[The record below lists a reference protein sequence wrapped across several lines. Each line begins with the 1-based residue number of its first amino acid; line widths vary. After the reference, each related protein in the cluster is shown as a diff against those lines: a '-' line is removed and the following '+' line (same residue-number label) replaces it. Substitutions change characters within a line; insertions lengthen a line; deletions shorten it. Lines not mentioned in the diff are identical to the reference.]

1 MKNINILKTYLG
13 SILVL
18 FICSLAIYFY
28 GVFSNDVQA
37 AFKLAI
43 FIGFVSISISAVTAL
58 KLIKSFDY
66 LNELIEASDNIANGQ
81 LAVDIDYQYN
91 KKDEF
96 NQLAI
101 NLTLIRDAS
110 SRTLT
115 DIENLSIL
123 HERGYL
129 QERIDHTY
137 YSGNYM
143 QVIMSVNKMV
153 ESYADIV
160 NELVSSIKNIAEGN
174 FDFKV
179 RQFTGKKEIIT
190 DTILL
195 LQSNL
200 FGINSEIDNLTKR
213 AIQGELSSRAEVEKF
228 TGDWKSILNGL
239 NELLEVVV
247 EPINESSYVLQ
258 QISSGNFGVKIEGD
272 YKGDF
277 LTIKNA
283 TNEMIENISAYI
295 REISLILTKISKGNL
310 DAYIEHEY
318 VGEFSSIKEAL
329 TLIINNLNYV
339 MSGINNTSLSVTE
352 TSNRINENTK
362 NISNGAKNQH
372 EIVEDLVSS
381 MDKINKSAD
390 KNVVNVTNAE
400 NATVMLSESAKNGSA
415 QMDNMMRSMNSISES
430 SREISNIIKVV
441 EDIAFQTKLLSLNA
455 SVEAARAGVH
465 GRGFA
470 IVAEEVGVL
479 AHKSQEAVTTTSE
492 LITRSNKKVAEGS
505 NIAVETEKALKEM
518 AVKVEEMAHFMGEI
532 NSSSL
537 EQKEIVQSVNELIVD
552 ISHVVNSSGDLARQS
567 ERETENLLNEADEL
581 IEKISLFKFR

>member
-1 MKNINILKTYLG
+1 MKNINILRTYIG
-13 SILVL
+13 AILIL
-18 FICSLAIYFY
+18 FIATVAVYFY
-28 GVFSNDVQA
+28 GLFSNNH
-37 AFKLAI
+37 
-43 FIGFVSISISAVTAL
+43 GTAL
-58 KLIKSFDY
+58 TINLFVGFISFSVSVTTVFILMKNFSY
-66 LNELIEASDNIANGQ
+66 LSDLLEVSDNIANGQ
-81 LAVDIDYQYN
+81 LDVDIDYSYN

-96 NQLAI
+96 NQLAV

-115 DIENLSIL
+115 DIENLAIL
-123 HERGYL
+123 HERGYIE
-129 QERIDHTY
+129 ERIDHTY

-143 QVIMSVNKMV
+143 QVIISVNKMV
-153 ESYADIV
+153 ESYANIV
-160 NELVSSIKNIAEGN
+160 NELVTSITNIAEGD

-179 RQFTGKKEIIT
+179 RQFTGKKAIIT
-190 DTILL
+190 ETILL

-200 FGINSEIDNLTKR
+200 FGINSEIDKLTKR
-213 AIQGELSSRAEVEKF
+213 AIQGELSSRALVDDF
-228 TGDWKSILNGL
+228 NGDWKNILNGL

-247 EPINESSYVLQ
+247 EPINESSFVLQ
-258 QISSGNFGVKIEGD
+258 EISRGNFGVKIEGD

-295 REISLILTKISKGNL
+295 REISIILTKISKGKL
-310 DAYIEHEY
+310 DAYIENEY

-329 TLIINNLNYV
+329 VLIIDNLNYV
-339 MSGINNTSLSVTE
+339 MSGINSTSINVTQ

-362 NISNGAKNQH
+362 NISNGAKDQH
-372 EIVEDLVSS
+372 RIVEDLVMS

-390 KNVVNVTNAE
+390 INVTNVNNAE
-400 NATVMLSESAKNGSA
+400 NATVMLSESAKTGSA
-415 QMDNMMRSMNSISES
+415 QMDNMMRSMNSISAS
-430 SREISNIIKVV
+430 SVEISNIIKVV

-492 LITRSNKKVAEGS
+492 LINRSNKKVAEGS
-505 NIAVETEKALKEM
+505 NIAIETEKALKEM
-518 AVKVEEMAHFMGEI
+518 ALKVEEMAHFMGEI
-532 NSSSL
+532 NTSSL
-537 EQKEIVQSVNELIVD
+537 EQKEIVSTVNELIVD
-552 ISHVVNSSGDLARQS
+552 ISNVVNSSGELARQS
-567 ERETENLLNEADEL
+567 ERETENLLVEADEL
-581 IEKISLFKFR
+581 IEKISLFKFK